1 MDFLHKKIDPICGMK
16 GRISAHGEWFCS
28 IYCARS
34 FEREKG
40 LEPLKEEILCAVEEK
55 AFYHHPL
62 FWVSLAIIFIL
73 VLSQFVVY
81 LEDFP
86 HHFWIYFKKIWFPL
100 LLGLVIG
107 GLIEVYIPRSY
118 ISKSLAGSN
127 FNSILRAVFLG
138 FIFSGCSHGCLAI
151 ALELYKK
158 GASIPAVISFL
169 LASPW
174 ANISITLLLFS
185 FFGIKGILI
194 LLGAFAVSIFTGYLF
209 ALLSEKGMVEKNF
222 NSLEPPDQF
231 SIRKDIQSRWK
242 NYHFQIAPLIS
253 QDFPK
258 IFMGAFHLSQMV
270 LWWVLLGMTFA
281 SLAGALIPTTFF
293 QNWMGKD
300 FLGMGVTLGFATI
313 LEVCSEGTAPLAFEI
328 YRQTHAFGNTFLF
341 LMAGVITDYTE
352 IGLLWTNIGWRTALF
367 LPIIAVPA
375 TLFIAILFNFF

>member
-1 MDFLHKKIDPICGMK
+1 MDPICGMRGK
-16 GRISAHGEWFCS
+16 IQAHGEWFCS
-28 IYCARS
+28 IHCVRK
-34 FEREKG
+34 FEQEKN
-40 LEPLKEEILCAVEEK
+40 LPPLKEEILCAAGK
-55 AFYHHPL
+55 KSFYSYPL
-62 FWVSLAIIFIL
+62 FWVGLAIIFIL
-73 VLSQFVVY
+73 VLSQFVFY
-81 LEDFP
+81 LSDFP

-100 LLGLVIG
+100 VLGFLIG
-107 GLIEVYIPRSY
+107 GFIEVYIPRSY
-118 ISKSLAGSN
+118 ISKSLAGSS
-127 FNSILRAVFLG
+127 FKTILRAVFLG

-158 GASIPAVISFL
+158 GASPSAVISFL

-185 FFGIKGILI
+185 FFGTKGILI
-194 LLGAFAVSIFTGYLF
+194 LLGAFVVSLFTGFLF
-209 ALLSEKGMVEKNF
+209 AFLSDKGMVEKNPH
-222 NSLEPPDQF
+222 SLDFLDQF
-231 SIRKDIQSRWK
+231 SIKNDIQSRWE
-242 NYHFQIAPLIS
+242 NYHFQATVFIK
-253 QDFPK
+253 QDLPK
-258 IFMGAFHLSQMV
+258 IFIGAFNLSQMV

-281 SLAGALIPTTFF
+281 SLAGALIPITFF

-375 TLFIAILFNFF
+375 TFLIATLFNYF